1 MLGPAAAPRGGL
13 SLERFGMSFSVV
25 SPRVA
30 RVQRSELA
38 VPATSQHF
46 FEKAARSAADFVFL
60 DLEDAVAPPRKPE
73 AREIA
78 IRALNELDW
87 GNKTMAVRINGLD
100 TEWAHRDIIEI
111 VTRAPRLDLMM
122 IPKVG
127 TAFDVQF
134 VDALL
139 TGLEREIKR
148 ETKLGIEILIETTLG
163 VANVEAIAA
172 SSQRL
177 EAMIFGIGDYSID
190 LRTCGEIIGASD
202 PRYAVLTDPD
212 GQGRRERHWND
223 QWHFA
228 LARIANAC
236 RAFGLRAIDGPY
248 ANFGDPTGFRASAER
263 AAALGFEGKWAIHPS
278 QLEIANEVFSP
289 TAREVGWAREILAKI
304 EAASVGGD
312 GAFGHDGVLIDLA
325 VLKRAQAI
333 LDRHAAIDRVSAG
346 QRPGGARDVA

>member
-1 MLGPAAAPRGGL
+1 
-13 SLERFGMSFSVV
+13 MSFTVLRPRSV
-25 SPRVA
+25 

-38 VPATSQHF
+38 VPATSEHF
-46 FEKAARSAADFVFL
+46 FERAARGPADFVFL
-60 DLEDAVAPPRKPE
+60 DLEDAVAPARKPE
-73 AREIA
+73 ARELA
-78 IRALNELDW
+78 ICALNELDW
-87 GNKTMAVRINGLD
+87 RDKTLAVRINGLD
-100 TEWAHRDIIEI
+100 TEWAHRDLIEVI
-111 VTRAPRLDLMM
+111 SRAPRLDLIM

-134 VDALL
+134 VEALV
-139 TGLEREIKR
+139 TGLEREFKR
-148 ETKLGIEILIETTLG
+148 PKRLGLEILIETTLG
-163 VANVEAIAA
+163 LVNVEAIAA

-202 PRYAVLTDPD
+202 PRYAVLTNPD
-212 GQGRRERHWND
+212 EQGHRDMHWND

-248 ANFGDPTGFRASAER
+248 ANFGDPTGYRASAQR

-289 TAREVGWAREILAKI
+289 SSRELGWARDILAKI
-304 EAASVGGD
+304 EAASVGGN
-312 GAFGHDGVLIDLA
+312 GAFGQDGVLIDLA
-325 VLKRAQAI
+325 VVKRAQAI
-333 LDRHAAIDRVSAG
+333 LDRQAAIDGVSD
-346 QRPGGARDVA
+346 QKSTGGGDVA